1 MHHSLHLYTTSYLLS
16 ANINTPR
23 IYQHPWY
30 SQLPLLENTTTCASQ
45 LQQKQKSEPTG
56 QKFIDLLHSIASGCN
71 PQNHWKGSANQFIY
85 DLPPA
90 TKGRINEEAY
100 SAAFT
105 VPIDRSFVGSHRGD
119 FPDKTQ
125 AKLSCIKADGNF
137 IINHLSPSD
146 DWFLLTLIEP
156 YRTTLIKVSNRELW
170 KLNPSKQN
178 GHGDYMLSTTRDAL
192 LNLNIEL
199 LADKTF

>member
-1 MHHSLHLYTTSYLLS
+1 MY
-16 ANINTPR
+16 
-23 IYQHPWY
+23 
-30 SQLPLLENTTTCASQ
+30 
-45 LQQKQKSEPTG
+45 
-56 QKFIDLLHSIASGCN
+56 SIASCCN
-71 PQNHWKGSANQFIY
+71 AKNHWEGSVNQFIY
-85 DLPPA
+85 QLPAA

-100 SAAFT
+100 SAAFK
-105 VPIDRSFVGSHRGD
+105 VPLDRSSVGGHRGD

-137 IINHLSPSD
+137 IINHLSPND

-156 YRTTLIKVSNRELW
+156 YRTTLIRVSNRELW
-170 KLNPSKQN
+170 KLNPTRQN
-178 GHGDYMLSTTRDAL
+178 GHGDYMLVTNRNAL

>member
-1 MHHSLHLYTTSYLLS
+1 
-16 ANINTPR
+16 
-23 IYQHPWY
+23 
-30 SQLPLLENTTTCASQ
+30 LLENITNCESQ
-45 LQQKQKSEPTG
+45 LQQNQKSELTG
-56 QKFIDLLHSIASGCN
+56 QKFIELLHSIATSSKAKT
-71 PQNHWKGSANQFIY
+71 HWEGSVNEFIF

-119 FPDKTQ
+119 FPDNTQ

-178 GHGDYMLSTTRDAL
+178 GHGDYMLVANRDAL
-192 LNLNIEL
+192 LNLNVEL